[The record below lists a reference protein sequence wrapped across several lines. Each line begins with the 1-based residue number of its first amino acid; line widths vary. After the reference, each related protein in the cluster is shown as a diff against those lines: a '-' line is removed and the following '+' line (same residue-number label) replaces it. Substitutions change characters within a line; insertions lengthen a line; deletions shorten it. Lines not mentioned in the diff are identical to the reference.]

1 MHDMMN
7 FAFLTQGPA
16 PLNGRKVAVIGAGPS
31 GLAVA
36 GYLAGVGYAVE
47 VFDKMPKPGGL
58 MLFGI
63 PEDVIPSHR
72 IQQGVHD
79 LERNYGVVFHT
90 RTKVCSNARLYEE
103 EGDHFTYDMVILSDL
118 VEEYDA
124 VMICTGS
131 WRSRLLG
138 IEGEDLPGV
147 YSSLEFLFPIRAAHY
162 ASTNVNLPNVKG
174 KKVAVV
180 GAGHSAV
187 DVVTSAHALGAAH
200 ITMIYRRSMREA
212 PSGTYEIG
220 KLISAFDVEWREK
233 ISPVQFLG
241 DSELTGIKVQNMG
254 SADSAS
260 SEAEEIIQADVCV
273 TAIGEIPTPPF
284 KKELG
289 LDNVRKGDVH
299 WLHMTNIE
307 NVFVAGDVLTGP
319 SKIGKAVYS
328 GLRAAK
334 SLDHWLELKLQNRQD
349 EYDYDADRVPLPGR
363 QNRAD

>member
-1 MHDMMN
+1 MHNMMN
-7 FAFLTQGPA
+7 FAFLTKA
-16 PLNGRKVAVIGAGPS
+16 PKPFNGRKVAVIGAGPS
-31 GLAVA
+31 GLSVS
-36 GYLAGVGYAVE
+36 GYLAGEGYLVE

-63 PEDVIPSHR
+63 PEDVIPAGR
-72 IQQGVHD
+72 IQDGVRH
-79 LERNYGVVFHT
+79 LERQYGVIFHT

-138 IEGEDLPGV
+138 IPGEDLSGV

-162 ASTNVNLPNVKG
+162 ASTNVNLPDVKD
-174 KKVAVV
+174 KRVV
-180 GAGHSAV
+180 VIGAGHSAV
-187 DVVTSAHALGAAH
+187 DVVTSAHALGAKSL
-200 ITMIYRRSMREA
+200 TMIYRRSMRAA
-212 PSGTYEIG
+212 PCGTHEIG
-220 KLISAFDVEWREK
+220 KLISSFDMEWREK
-233 ISPVQFLG
+233 IVPIEFLG
-241 DSELTGIKVQNMG
+241 EDATVGLRVQNT
-254 SADSAS
+254 S
-260 SEAEEIIQADVCV
+260 SNEEEVILADVIV

-289 LDNVRKGDVH
+289 VENVRKGDVH

-319 SKIGKAVYS
+319 SKIGKAIYS
-328 GLRAAK
+328 GLRASR
-334 SLDHWLELKLQNRQD
+334 SLDHWLKLKEQNRQS
-349 EYDYDADRVPLPGR
+349 EYDYDADKVPLPYK
-363 QNRAD
+363 Q

>member
-31 GLAVA
+31 GLTVA
-36 GYLAGVGYAVE
+36 GYLAGAGYAVE

-63 PEDVIPSHR
+63 PEDVIPAHR
-72 IQQGVHD
+72 IQQGVLD

-118 VEEYDA
+118 VQEYDA

-138 IEGEDLPGV
+138 IPGEDLPHV

-162 ASTNVNLPNVKG
+162 AATNVNLPDVKG
-174 KKVAVV
+174 KKVSVV

-187 DVVTSAHALGAAH
+187 DVVTSAHALGASS
-200 ITMIYRRSMREA
+200 IVMIYRRSMRDA
-212 PSGTYEIG
+212 PSGTHEIG
-220 KLISAFDVEWREK
+220 KLISAFDVEWHEK
-233 ISPVQFLG
+233 VAPLEFLG
-241 DSELTGIKVQNMG
+241 EETLTGIKVKNVK
-254 SADSAS
+254 SD
-260 SEAEEIIQADVCV
+260 EEEIIQADVCV

-289 LDNVRKGDVH
+289 LDDVRKGDVR

-319 SKIGKAVYS
+319 SKIGKAIYS

-334 SLDHWLELKLQNRQD
+334 SLDHWLELKVQNRQD
-349 EYDYDADRVPLPGR
+349 EYDYDADKVPLPG
-363 QNRAD
+363 N

>member
-7 FAFLTQGPA
+7 FTFMVKEP
-16 PLNGRKVAVIGAGPS
+16 PSLNGRKVAVIGAGPS
-31 GLAVA
+31 GLTVA
-36 GYLAGVGYAVE
+36 GYLAGHGYMVE

-63 PEDVIPSHR
+63 PEDVIPSAR
-72 IQQGVHD
+72 IQAGVRS
-79 LERNYGVVFHT
+79 LERQYGVVFHT

-118 VEEYDA
+118 VEDYDA

-138 IEGEDLPGV
+138 IPGEDLPGV

-162 ASTNVNLPNVKG
+162 ASTNVNLPDVKD
-174 KKVAVV
+174 KRVV
-180 GAGHSAV
+180 VIGAGHSGV
-187 DVVTSAHALGAAH
+187 DVVTSAHALGAKSVS
-200 ITMIYRRSMREA
+200 MVYRRTMREA
-212 PSGTYEIG
+212 PSGTHEIG
-220 KLISAFDVEWREK
+220 KLITAFDMDWREK
-233 ISPVQFLG
+233 LAPVEFVG
-241 DSELTGIKVQNMG
+241 DDQLAGLKVRG
-254 SADSAS
+254 SGG
-260 SEAEEIIQADVCV
+260 EEEIIPADVVV

-284 KKELG
+284 KRELG
-289 LDNVRKGDVH
+289 LENVRKGDVH

-319 SKIGKAVYS
+319 SKIGKAIYS

-334 SLDHWLELKLQNRQD
+334 SLDHWLELKEQNRQG
-349 EYDYDADRVPLPGR
+349 EYDYDADKVPLANDIGR
-363 QNRAD
+363 G